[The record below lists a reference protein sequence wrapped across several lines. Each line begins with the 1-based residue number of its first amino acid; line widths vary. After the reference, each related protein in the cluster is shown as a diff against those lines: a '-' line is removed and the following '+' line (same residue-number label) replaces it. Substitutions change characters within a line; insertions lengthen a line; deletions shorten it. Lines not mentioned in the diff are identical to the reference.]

1 MDLNPADY
9 LKQIGALADDQIDPG
24 PASIALA
31 GMRRPGLSL
40 ERYIHHLEMLA
51 HEVSERHRMLLEA
64 GADDDVQTQLA
75 ALKYVIYEN
84 YGYSADTKGYSD
96 LNDADLVGVIDR
108 RKGTPLAL
116 SILYISAAQAQG
128 WSVSGLDMPGHFLCR
143 LEKDGQ
149 RVIFDPFNSCT
160 VLDAAGLRALI
171 KKTLGPEAEL
181 SSDYYTPL
189 SNRGILMRLQN
200 NVKFFLIE
208 AEDYEAASEIV
219 ETMRIFAPEEYRSLL
234 DLGVLYARTGRI
246 AEAVKALES
255 YLEHVPDLAAQ
266 RDVVLLL
273 GELKDSL
280 EP

>member
-9 LKQIGALADDQIDPG
+9 LKQIGALADDDIDPG
-24 PASIALA
+24 PAAVALA

-40 ERYIHHLEMLA
+40 ERYVRHLELLA
-51 HEVSERHRMLLEA
+51 REVGERHHILLEA
-64 GADDDVQTQLA
+64 GAEDDVQTQLA
-75 ALKYVIYEN
+75 ALKYVIYER
-84 YGYSADTKGYSD
+84 YGYVADTKGYSD

-116 SILYISAAQAQG
+116 SILYISAAQTQG
-128 WSVSGLDMPGHFLCR
+128 WDVSGLDMPGHFLCR
-143 LEKDGQ
+143 LEKEGQ
-149 RVIFDPFNSCT
+149 RVIFDPFNGCT

-181 SSDYYTPL
+181 SSDYYTSL

-208 AEDYEAASEIV
+208 AEDYQAAAEIV
-219 ETMRIFAPEEYRSLL
+219 ETMRVFAPEEYRSLL

-246 AEAVKALES
+246 AEAVKALEA
-255 YLEHVPDLAAQ
+255 YLEHVPDISAQ

-273 GELKDSL
+273 EELKDSL
-280 EP
+280 AP

>member
-9 LKQIGALADDQIDPG
+9 LKQIGALADDEIDPG
-24 PASIALA
+24 SASIALA

-40 ERYIHHLEMLA
+40 ERYFHHLETVA
-51 HEVSERHRMLLEA
+51 REVGARHSVLLEA

-75 ALKYVIYEN
+75 ALKYVIHER
-84 YGYSADTKGYSD
+84 YGYVADIKGYSD
-96 LNDADLVGVIDR
+96 LDDADLVGVIDR

-116 SILYISAAQAQG
+116 SILYISAAQVQG
-128 WSVSGLDMPGHFLCR
+128 WEIDGLDMPGHFLCR

-189 SNRGILMRLQN
+189 SNRAILMRLQN

-208 AEDYEAASEIV
+208 AEDYDAAAKTV

-246 AEAVKALES
+246 AEAVKALEA
-255 YLEHVPDLAAQ
+255 YLERVPDLSAQ

-280 EP
+280 KP